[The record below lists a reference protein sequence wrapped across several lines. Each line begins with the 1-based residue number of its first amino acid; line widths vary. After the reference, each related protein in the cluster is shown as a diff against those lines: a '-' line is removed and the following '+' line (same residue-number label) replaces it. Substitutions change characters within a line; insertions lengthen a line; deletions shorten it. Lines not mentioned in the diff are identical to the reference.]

1 MKLLFDL
8 RNERDEINMKIVCD
22 CGNEGEFKVAVFSP
36 EGDETYLD
44 DEKFYIEYLN
54 IQIGILICQKC
65 KKKIYF

>member
-1 MKLLFDL
+1 
-8 RNERDEINMKIVCD
+8 MKIVCD